1 MRIFRLIPCPG
12 RLLALACIWLLTTA
26 PSCAAE
32 GTEHEEQGA
41 ILIVSSYNPDTRR
54 MSSFISAFEKRIVE
68 AQFPGEIYIESLEC
82 KSVREAPE
90 WISHLDRLLRR
101 YEARNLRAVVL
112 LGQEAWASFVSLDR
126 IPEGVPCFGCFV
138 SANGIILPAPR
149 GSVRKWMPESIDY
162 LQRFDDMR
170 PIGGLFNEYDIR
182 RNIEMIRTI
191 YPRIQ
196 CIGFI
201 SDNTYGGISLQA
213 LVRKEME
220 RFPDLQLVLIDSR
233 AGEEEAQRLYASLPQ
248 RSAALLGTWRVGG
261 DGDYLM
267 QRSLF
272 DLVHS
277 NPRIPVFTITG
288 TGFGDV
294 AAGGFQPRY
303 ESGAAQVADEICAYY
318 ASDGKQLPTLR
329 LTENYFRFD
338 ARKIKEWKIADYAL
352 PKGSVLEDPLAAKLT
367 RYFYYIE
374 LLMAGIVLLLIL
386 LVVVVWLL
394 VRTQR
399 LRRRLEEHEAELIVA
414 RERAE
419 ESDRLKSAFLANM
432 SHEIRTPLNAV
443 IGFSSLMQEEELS
456 PEERSEYCSIVVS
469 NSEMLLVLLNDILDI
484 SSLEC
489 GKIKFDYREEDIVPL
504 CRQAI
509 QTTAHTRQAGVEC
522 TLDCPLEHFT
532 IQTDAYRLSQILIN
546 LLTNA
551 GKFTTRGSITVGVA
565 FDPRRGEVLFSVAD
579 TGPGIPAGKQE
590 RVFDRFE
597 KLEGNL
603 KNGTGLG
610 LAICPPIVSLFGGRS
625 WVGPRGT
632 AGARGG
638 ESHPTAPAA
647 DKRKGD
653 RKGAAGAAAK
663 RKK

>member
-432 SHEIRTPLNAV
+432 SHEIRTPLNAIV
-443 IGFSSLMQEEELS
+443 GFSEL
-456 PEERSEYCSIVVS
+456 
-469 NSEMLLVLLNDILDI
+469 LAD
-484 SSLEC
+484 
-489 GKIKFDYREEDIVPL
+489 EEDPDARREYGRIILHNNDLLLQIISDVL
-504 CRQAI
+504 DLARIESGRTEITLTDFDAAVCCREVVESLRL
-509 QTTAHTRQAGVEC
+509 QTRSGVELR
-522 TLDCPLEHFT
+522 TADDLPPTPIRSYRQGVLQVLVNYTRNALKFTSEGSVTVGFDRRGGLIRFWVRDTGIGIAPDALEHVFERFYKVDTFT
-532 IQTDAYRLSQILIN
+532 Q
-546 LLTNA
+546 
-551 GKFTTRGSITVGVA
+551 
-565 FDPRRGEVLFSVAD
+565 
-579 TGPGIPAGKQE
+579 
-590 RVFDRFE
+590 
-597 KLEGNL
+597 
-603 KNGTGLG
+603 GTGLG
-610 LAICPPIVSLFGGRS
+610 LPICHTIAEQLGGR
-625 WVGPRGT
+625 
-632 AGARGG
+632 AGCESTPGG
-638 ESHPTAPAA
+638 GSCFWIDLPHEEAPAA
-647 DKRKGD
+647 TH
-653 RKGAAGAAAK
+653 
-663 RKK
+663 

>member
-432 SHEIRTPLNAV
+432 SHEIRTPLNAIV
-443 IGFSSLMQEEELS
+443 GFSEL
-456 PEERSEYCSIVVS
+456 
-469 NSEMLLVLLNDILDI
+469 LAD
-484 SSLEC
+484 
-489 GKIKFDYREEDIVPL
+489 EEDPDARREYGRIILHNNDLLLQIISDVL
-504 CRQAI
+504 DLARIESGRTEITLTDFDAAVCCREVVESLRL
-509 QTTAHTRQAGVEC
+509 QTRSGVELR
-522 TLDCPLEHFT
+522 TADDLPPTPIRSYRQGVLQVLVNYTRNALKFTSEGSVTVGFDRRGSLIRFWVRDTGIGIAPDALEHVFERFYKVDTFT
-532 IQTDAYRLSQILIN
+532 Q
-546 LLTNA
+546 
-551 GKFTTRGSITVGVA
+551 
-565 FDPRRGEVLFSVAD
+565 
-579 TGPGIPAGKQE
+579 
-590 RVFDRFE
+590 
-597 KLEGNL
+597 
-603 KNGTGLG
+603 GTGLG
-610 LAICPPIVSLFGGRS
+610 LPICRTIAEQLGGR
-625 WVGPRGT
+625 
-632 AGARGG
+632 AGCESTPGG
-638 ESHPTAPAA
+638 GSCFWIDLPHEEAPAA
-647 DKRKGD
+647 TH
-653 RKGAAGAAAK
+653 
-663 RKK
+663 